1 MEINFKKYYDPSE
14 VMCIDESSLI
24 PFHDHIIFRQYLKQ
38 KRHKYGIKLINKLI
52 S

>member
-14 VMCIDESSLI
+14 VMCIDESLI
-24 PFHDHIIFRQYLKQ
+24 PFRDHIIFRQYLKQ